1 MNIPSTRKM
10 VAATMMTTRM
20 IVCDLFSS
28 LVWARSGE
36 VEGVGM
42 PGDDES
48 PREAPTG
55 SVVPPPTELDGPS
68 VVIEVTDDD
77 SVDEV
82 VGGERVGDD
91 TAAGGRDEVGGV
103 TADGED

>member
-1 MNIPSTRKM
+1 MNIPSTITM

-42 PGDDES
+42 PGDDDS
-48 PREAPTG
+48 PREAPKG
-55 SVVPPPTELDGPS
+55 SVVPPPIELNGPS
-68 VVIEVTDDD
+68 VVMEVTDDD

-82 VGGERVGDD
+82 VGDERVDD
-91 TAAGGRDEVGGV
+91 TAAGVRDEVGGD
-103 TADGED
+103 TADDED